1 MCALRSA
8 KIRMQTTQ
16 YISAAQL
23 DEVLRS
29 VFASGSPIVKQASSD
44 FDQPIRVF
52 PTVEALREDMQ
63 YTPSSKQ
70 AFFSYSIYYPEAK
83 GIVTER
89 RIDLKPGAVPGHT
102 HRFAPQGWGL
112 IQLQCGF
119 RHFPSVECRI
129 AVNSDV
135 RAQNWAAT
143 CPEMGSPDLWDWHV
157 VNRHAGRLVR
167 LLRKLTKQEAEQ
179 DVHGNT
185 H

>member
-1 MCALRSA
+1 
-8 KIRMQTTQ
+8 MQTTQ
-16 YISAAQL
+16 HISTSQL

-29 VFASGSPIVKQASSD
+29 VFASGSPIVKQATSD

-52 PTVEALREDMQ
+52 PTVESLREYMQ
-63 YTPSSKQ
+63 YTAVSKQ
-70 AFFSYSIYYPEAK
+70 AFFSYSIYYPEGK

-119 RHFPSVECRI
+119 RNFPSLECRV

-135 RAQNWAAT
+135 RAQNWSAT
-143 CPEMGSPDLWDWHV
+143 YPEMGSPDLWNWEV

-167 LLRKLTKQEAEQ
+167 LLRKLAKQEAEQ
-179 DVHGNT
+179 DVYGNT